1 MKTTV
6 LKSSITLVELTA
18 VPGSS
23 TFSFTIA
30 VKEAT
35 GLSASAVTSTV
46 TVSVAP
52 KLSVTVNE
60 TTVEAPE
67 NVESNVTSVL
77 SPPQSY
83 AEIPT
88 TDIDPEAEKLIAPP
102 SVTT

>member
-1 MKTTV
+1 M
-6 LKSSITLVELTA
+6 
-18 VPGSS
+18 
-23 TFSFTIA
+23 
-30 VKEAT
+30 
-35 GLSASAVTSTV
+35 
-46 TVSVAP
+46 
-52 KLSVTVNE
+52 
-60 TTVEAPE
+60 EAPE